1 MIDPVAAAWQKSSFC
16 NGASS
21 CVEVAALADGGVA
34 LRDSKLGDNSPILRF
49 TSGEWAAFTAGAR
62 DGEFDID
69 ALEPPVA
76 HPAVVASSGDASSG
90 PQKPP
95 LAFAGP
101 SQVSR

>member
-1 MIDPVAAAWQKSSFC
+1 VIAGEWQKSSFC

-21 CVEVAALADGGVA
+21 CVEVCHLPNGNVA
-34 LRDSKLGDNSPILRF
+34 LRDGKEQDGPVLVF
-49 TSGEWAAFTAGAR
+49 TPSEWAAFTAGVR

-76 HPAVVASSGDASSG
+76 NSAVVASRGDASSG

-95 LAFAGP
+95 LAFVAP